1 MQSPDAPF
9 QQIAPAQQI
18 AIVLLPSF
26 SNLTLAALMEP
37 LRAANLA
44 ARRTAY
50 SWTLASQDG
59 GPVASSSGLRVE
71 TDVSLAGLGPA
82 DSIFVVA
89 SFEAETHTTPAL
101 LSWLRARAR
110 RGAILGGLETGAYV
124 LARAGVLDGFK
135 ATTHWQD
142 LAAFAESFP
151 KIDVVPDRFAID
163 RGRITAGGALPSL
176 DLTLELLR
184 RRHGLGLAMSVSS
197 MFIYEQEHAGRDPQH
212 MVSAGRLSWQDPVLL
227 RAIRAMEEHIE
238 EPIAIRGVAARAGV
252 GERDLARRFAAKL
265 DTSPKA
271 YYTQLRLSLGR
282 RLLDH
287 TDRSVSDIA
296 LTCGFASGS
305 AFARA
310 FRASYGISPSDVRR
324 LP

>member
-1 MQSPDAPF
+1 MQTPGEPT
-9 QQIAPAQQI
+9 QHI

-26 SNLTLAALMEP
+26 SNLTFAALVEP
-37 LRAANLA
+37 LRVANLT
-44 ARRTAY
+44 ARRDAY
-50 SWTLASQDG
+50 SWTLVSQDG

-71 TDVSLAGLGPA
+71 IDLALADLGRA
-82 DSIFVVA
+82 DAVFVVA
-89 SFEAETHTTPAL
+89 SYEAEAHTTAPL

-110 RGAILGGLETGAYV
+110 GGATLGGLESGAYV

-142 LAAFAESFP
+142 LSAFAESFP

-163 RGRITAGGALPSL
+163 RGRITAGGALPAL
-176 DLTLELLR
+176 DLMLELLR
-184 RRHGLGLAMSVSS
+184 RRHGLGLAIAVSS

-227 RAIRAMEEHIE
+227 AAIRAMEENIE
-238 EPIAIRGVAARAGV
+238 EPISIREVAGRAGV
-252 GERDLARRFAAKL
+252 GVRDLARRFSAKL
-265 DTSPKA
+265 GIGPKT
-271 YYTQLRLSLGR
+271 YYTDLRLSLGR

-310 FRASYGISPSDVRR
+310 FRTAFNTSPSATRR